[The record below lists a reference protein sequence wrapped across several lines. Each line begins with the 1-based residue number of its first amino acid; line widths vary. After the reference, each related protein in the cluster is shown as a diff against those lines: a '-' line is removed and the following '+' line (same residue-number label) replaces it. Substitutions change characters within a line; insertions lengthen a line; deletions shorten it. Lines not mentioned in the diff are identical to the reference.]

1 MKYYIPVPMTSKYPT
16 SLPGI
21 HLKKQTQLAIAKSL
35 ILGKS
40 RLYTILLAIP
50 QCVDI
55 LMQEYKEAGQGKRGN
70 ARIGALS
77 KLSLHYN
84 ASVKGRNKKAG
95 EQVAENMGQALEVAT
110 KDHRL
115 ATESIISA
123 ELHPKLYFSKKMRD
137 TARHYSKRA
146 QTLYS
151 GIDRRRERLVM
162 AVAGEIEEIAERHYK
177 ELVGE
182 VLAYEDI
189 AQEAAL
195 LAYQYTL
202 IYDPA
207 KGAHPTKWST
217 FAFSMIDKALRNYV
231 AEKTRN
237 IQIPRTIQ
245 DRYRI
250 IKRVMD
256 KTPTED
262 RKVLAAL
269 GNKSIID
276 KRGGIKEIEV
286 FTEEE
291 VDSLL
296 STVSN
301 SIVSLDTPVVDGD
314 DGSRALFEAIGSG
327 LPNSEEIIS
336 YEETLITLRRKL
348 RETLEAEETE
358 LVFLRYGLDRT
369 GRSRT
374 INEVMADCS
383 VNRSKQS
390 LAAMLER
397 AELKLQESKAEFET
411 VKRQVYEG
419 CERKG

>member
-1 MKYYIPVPMTSKYPT
+1 
-16 SLPGI
+16 
-21 HLKKQTQLAIAKSL
+21 
-35 ILGKS
+35 
-40 RLYTILLAIP
+40 
-50 QCVDI
+50 
-55 LMQEYKEAGQGKRGN
+55 
-70 ARIGALS
+70 
-77 KLSLHYN
+77 
-84 ASVKGRNKKAG
+84 
-95 EQVAENMGQALEVAT
+95 
-110 KDHRL
+110 
-115 ATESIISA
+115 
-123 ELHPKLYFSKKMRD
+123 
-137 TARHYSKRA
+137 
-146 QTLYS
+146 
-151 GIDRRRERLVM
+151 
-162 AVAGEIEEIAERHYK
+162 
-177 ELVGE
+177 
-182 VLAYEDI
+182 
-189 AQEAAL
+189 
-195 LAYQYTL
+195 
-202 IYDPA
+202 
-207 KGAHPTKWST
+207 
-217 FAFSMIDKALRNYV
+217 
-231 AEKTRN
+231 
-237 IQIPRTIQ
+237 
-245 DRYRI
+245 
-250 IKRVMD
+250 
-256 KTPTED
+256 
-262 RKVLAAL
+262 L